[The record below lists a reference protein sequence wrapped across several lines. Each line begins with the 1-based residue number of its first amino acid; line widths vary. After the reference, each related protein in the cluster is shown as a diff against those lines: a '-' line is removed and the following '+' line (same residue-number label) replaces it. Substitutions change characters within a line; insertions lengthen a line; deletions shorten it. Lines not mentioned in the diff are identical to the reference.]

1 MQKFEILR
9 REMIL
14 DNPWL
19 PVEKQIV
26 RLPNG
31 DEAEWFV
38 SKSSDA
44 VFVIPVL
51 QSGQILMQ
59 RNYKHGC
66 GEIVIEFCAGLID
79 KGEQPQVAAKR
90 ELLEETG
97 YKAETWKPLGTTFA
111 NPTGSTM
118 RYHMFLAEG
127 AFFSGS
133 PTCEASEQIETFLVS
148 DLAEAERLLL
158 QNAATSSVAALAAI
172 TFARQSLA
180 DQS

>member
-1 MQKFEILR
+1 MQKFEILS

-14 DNPWL
+14 DNQWL

-31 DEAEWFV
+31 EEVEWFV

-51 QSGQILMQ
+51 ASGEILMQ

-79 KGEQPQVAAKR
+79 KGENSLAAAKR

-97 YKAETWKPLGTTFA
+97 YAAKQWKSLGTTFA
-111 NPTGSTM
+111 NPTGSIM
-118 RYHMFLAEG
+118 RYHMFLAQDA
-127 AFFSGS
+127 AFFQEH
-133 PTCEASEQIETFLVS
+133 TCEASEQIETFLVP
-148 DLAEAERLLL
+148 DLAAAEQLLL
-158 QNAATSSVAALAAI
+158 QNSATSSVAALAAI
-172 TFARQSLA
+172 TFARQVLST
-180 DQS
+180 